1 MVDASPLIDHIPTR
15 IDRFTFEFSR
25 IFEKK
30 KGKRI
35 RWNQRFSILD
45 SAFDAERVRSWLQRG
60 RLNRYLRTLKDAFP
74 SEWKMDRG
82 WKTLYFYFF
91 LFISFFNPYNRLVS
105 SKFAKRE
112 DFYYGYGNFL
122 SSAEINR

>member
-91 LFISFFNPYNRLVS
+91 LFISFFNPYNRLVL

-122 SSAEINR
+122 SRPPR

>member
-35 RWNQRFSILD
+35 RWNQRFSRRRLG
-45 SAFDAERVRSWLQRG
+45 RVRSWLQRG

-91 LFISFFNPYNRLVS
+91 LFISFFNPYNRLVL